1 MKCLPRNDTTGLTS
15 LIVDGLDSTLTLMD
29 TSGAA
34 ITQYTYEPFGRTTA
48 TGTASSNAAQ
58 FIGRENDGTGLYYY
72 RARYYNPVLQRFL
85 SEDPL
90 GFNGGDVNL
99 YAYVGNSP
107 TNLIDASGLEGTR
120 GGDDKFFDMTPEQQQ
135 KELEQIRNDM
145 KSPDARTASQA
156 KNRLQELTRKI
167 AKRKHGRDKEQKPK
181 KYQKLEE
188 PDPLLLQYVAGLLE
202 AVLLGVLS
210 WIAVIA
216 ILAAAGIAVAAA

>member
-1 MKCLPRNDTTGLTS
+1 
-15 LIVDGLDSTLTLMD
+15 
-29 TSGAA
+29 
-34 ITQYTYEPFGRTTA
+34 
-48 TGTASSNAAQ
+48 
-58 FIGRENDGTGLYYY
+58 
-72 RARYYNPVLQRFL
+72 
-85 SEDPL
+85 
-90 GFNGGDVNL
+90 
-99 YAYVGNSP
+99 
-107 TNLIDASGLEGTR
+107 
-120 GGDDKFFDMTPEQQQ
+120 MTPEQQQ

-167 AKRKHGRDKEQKPK
+167 AKRKHSRDKEQKPK